1 MPATPSALTAPALI
15 SSGVPGLDAVLGGGF
30 SVHRFYLIEGVP
42 GSGKTTLALQ
52 FLLEGVKRDESVLYI
67 SLSETEEEIRAVAHS
82 HGWPLEGVR
91 LLEVVASEQ
100 VLAPEQQYTV
110 FQPDE
115 VELSETTKAILK
127 EVETYRP
134 ARVVFDSLSELRMLA
149 SSPLRYRRQ
158 MLGLKQFFAGRQCT
172 VLVLDD
178 RTSAADDPQLQSIA
192 HGVISLEHMTSIY
205 GAQRRRLRVVKYRG
219 VSFAGGN
226 HDFKIMRG
234 GLQVY
239 PRLVALEQRGRGA
252 GGALSSGVAEL
263 DALLGGGLERG
274 TSTLLAGAA
283 GTGKS
288 SIALQFAVAAA
299 RRGEC
304 AAAFLFDES
313 VTTLRKRM
321 LGMGID
327 IDALT
332 ASGRLTLRQVD
343 PAELSPGEFA
353 HLVRE
358 AAERPNTSVIVIDSL
373 NGYMNAMPDDKLLNV
388 QLHELLTCLGQLD
401 VATLLISVQHGLV
414 GTHVMSTVDASYL
427 ADTVVVLRYF
437 EANAAVRQAISVLK
451 KRSGP
456 HERTIR
462 EFTLSSSGV
471 RVGPP
476 LEQFHGVLTGIP
488 RHLGADHSLPP
499 HEELE

>member
-1 MPATPSALTAPALI
+1 MTATPAALTAPALI

-30 SVHRFYLIEGVP
+30 SVHRLYLIEGLP

-52 FLLEGVKRDESVLYI
+52 FLLEGVKRDESVLYVA
-67 SLSETEEEIRAVAHS
+67 LSETGEEIRTIAHS
-82 HGWPLEGVR
+82 HGWSLEGLR
-91 LLEVVASEQ
+91 TLEVVASEES
-100 VLAPEQQYTV
+100 LAPEQQYTV

-134 ARVVFDSLSELRMLA
+134 VRVVFDSLSELRLLA

-158 MLGLKQFFAGRQCT
+158 MLGLKQFFAGRLCT

-178 RTSAADDPQLQSIA
+178 RTGTSDDQQLQSIA
-192 HGVISLEHMTSIY
+192 HGVISLEQMSPMY

-219 VSFAGGN
+219 VSFLGGN
-226 HDFKIMRG
+226 HDFKITRG
-234 GLQVY
+234 GVHVY
-239 PRLVALEQRGRGA
+239 PRLVAVDQRGRGT
-252 GGALSSGVAEL
+252 GGTLSSGVAEL

-288 SIALQFAVAAA
+288 SIAMQFAVAAA
-299 RRGEC
+299 GRGEC

-313 VTTLRKRM
+313 VSTLRKRA

-332 ASGRLTLRQVD
+332 ASGRLALRQVD

-353 HLVRE
+353 HMVKE
-358 AAERPNTSVIVIDSL
+358 AAERPNASVIVIDSL
-373 NGYMNAMPDDKLLNV
+373 NGYMNAMPDEKLLNV
-388 QLHELLTCLGQLD
+388 HLHELLTYLGQLD
-401 VATLLISVQHGLV
+401 IATLLVSVQRGLV
-414 GTHVMSTVDASYL
+414 GTHITSSVDASYL
-427 ADTVVVLRYF
+427 ADTVIVLRYF
-437 EANAAVRQAISVLK
+437 EAHAAVRQAISVLK
-451 KRSGP
+451 KRSGQ

-471 RVGPP
+471 HVGPP
-476 LEQFHGVLTGIP
+476 LEQFHGVLTGVP
-488 RHLGADHSLPP
+488 TRQGSPQALPI
-499 HEELE
+499 EELE